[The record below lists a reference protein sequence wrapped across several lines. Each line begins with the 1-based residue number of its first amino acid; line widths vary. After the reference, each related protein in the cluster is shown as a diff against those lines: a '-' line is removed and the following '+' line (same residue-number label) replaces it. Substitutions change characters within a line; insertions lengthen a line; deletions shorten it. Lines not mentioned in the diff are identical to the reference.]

1 MLDSTYAQ
9 YSLPNINMK
18 DKVILITGG
27 SSGIGRALAES
38 FGKRGAKI
46 VITGRN
52 IQTLNETV
60 DALKKNNI
68 EISAIVADA
77 SIEADAVKMVN
88 ETVRRYGGIDVLVN
102 NAGITMRAILED
114 VDLNVIRQVMNIN
127 FWGCVYASKYAL
139 PYILK
144 NKGSVVGISSIAGK
158 RGLPGRTGYSA
169 SKFAME
175 GFLESLRTEVL
186 HQGVHVLTACPGFT
200 TSNIRNSALSKDGK
214 VQGESPR
221 DEEKMM
227 TSEEVAEAIY
237 KAVVK
242 RKRDLVLTSQGIMTV
257 FMNKWLPGMMDKI
270 VYNVMKKE
278 KDSPLK

>member
-1 MLDSTYAQ
+1 
-9 YSLPNINMK
+9 MK

-27 SSGIGRALAES
+27 SSGIGRALAEA
-38 FGKRGAKI
+38 FGSKGAKV

-52 IQTLNETV
+52 LQTLNETV
-60 DALKKNNI
+60 AALKKSNI

-77 SIEADAVKMVN
+77 SKESDALRMIE
-88 ETVRRYGGIDVLVN
+88 ETVRIYGGIDVLIN

-114 VDLNVIRQVMNIN
+114 VDLQVIRQVMDIN
-127 FWGCVYASKYAL
+127 FWGCVYASKFAL
-139 PYILK
+139 PHILK
-144 NKGSVVGISSIAGK
+144 SKGSIVGISSIAGK

-200 TSNIRNSALSKDGK
+200 ASNIRNSALSKNGN

-278 KDSPLK
+278 RDSPLK

>member
-1 MLDSTYAQ
+1 
-9 YSLPNINMK
+9 MK